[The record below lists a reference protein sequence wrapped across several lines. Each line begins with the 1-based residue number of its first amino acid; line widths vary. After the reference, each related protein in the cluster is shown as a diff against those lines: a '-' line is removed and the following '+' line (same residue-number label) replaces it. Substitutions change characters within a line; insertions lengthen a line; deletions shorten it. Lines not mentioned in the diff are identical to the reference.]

1 MNDIII
7 NVYGCTEDGRKI
19 YPRRMSKG
27 RDKKAINLLMIENGE
42 GYHYVLIEN
51 LNGLL
56 RCCADGNNTKDFCP
70 YCCHGFDKGTTND
83 EKMEEHMADCFTNGV
98 TKVIMP
104 EIGKN
109 EIKFNQYYQ
118 QQVAPIVYMLIL
130 NQC

>member
-70 YCCHGFDKGTTND
+70 YCCQ
-83 EKMEEHMADCFTNGV
+83 MEG
-98 TKVIMP
+98 
-104 EIGKN
+104 
-109 EIKFNQYYQ
+109 QR
-118 QQVAPIVYMLIL
+118 
-130 NQC
+130 